1 MIKTQKELIKRVLV
15 DDGRTLSSM
24 EAFEH
29 FGITRLAAVIFELRQ
44 DGWHIVSI
52 RKEKRDSK
60 GRLLRWWT
68 EYRLAA

>member
-1 MIKTQKELIKRVLV
+1 MIRSQKELIKRVLV

-44 DGWHIVSI
+44 EG
-52 RKEKRDSK
+52 
-60 GRLLRWWT
+60 
-68 EYRLAA
+68 